1 MVGGLF
7 GVHTIDMGMCSSF
20 TRGSTS
26 ERRKALF
33 YYLFLWEGCCRVSKF
48 SFFLFISFEVYS
60 YHVLLSFLFFSFGVC
75 IAWPLSRVK
84 SAWHGH
90 MCALGILFE
99 VCDLGCLLFYEGLLE
114 KQLEIDL

>member
-48 SFFLFISFEVYS
+48 SFFLFISFAVYS
-60 YHVLLSFLFFSFGVC
+60 YHVLLSFLLSFLWCVHCMASFSCKVGMARTYVCFGN
-75 IAWPLSRVK
+75 S
-84 SAWHGH
+84 
-90 MCALGILFE
+90 F
-99 VCDLGCLLFYEGLLE
+99 
-114 KQLEIDL
+114 